1 MHSVFAAGKLEGA
14 CIGVLIKNP
23 NKRLI
28 WFDHLIWLW
37 RQPLDVWMFDDKVL
51 LLLSHCSELH
61 PVPTINICSVKQT
74 VLHCHTVHCSGVY
87 SATFCFWKLNVFL
100 CFKSSSHDKYLQ
112 CEFYCIFRT
121 GLQLLDPNI
130 RLHFSFKIFA
140 LSCSRIFGS
149 FSVLK
154 ANVFLQFQ
162 FPG

>member
-1 MHSVFAAGKLEGA
+1 MWSLLHNTVLYFIYQSLLHIWNCSALKANIFLQLKFQNKYLQCEAVLH
-14 CIGVLIKNP
+14 CIAIHWCIF
-23 NKRLI
+23 RYI
-28 WFDHLIWLW
+28 
-37 RQPLDVWMFDDKVL
+37 
-51 LLLSHCSELH
+51 LLLS
-61 PVPTINICSVKQT
+61 Q
-74 VLHCHTVHCSGVY
+74 
-87 SATFCFWKLNVFL
+87 LNVFL

-149 FSVLK
+149 FSVFK